1 MAQRLNHQKGGML
14 NLSLS
19 KGSTLRFSCRPQDA
33 VSQLLR
39 CLRMGVGGSYA
50 RTGTPQAAPSAT
62 YNVNNQL
69 TQWKGASLTYD
80 ANGNLTSDGT
90 NTYTWNARNQLV
102 SVSGPVPASFQYD
115 PFGRRVSKTI
125 GGTTQYLYDGAN
137 PVQEISGTSASA
149 NLLTGGEDEYL
160 QRTDSA
166 GARSFLTD
174 ALGSTLALADSTGAL
189 QTQYTFE
196 PFGNTSTTGTATANS
211 FAYTGR
217 ELDATGLYFYR
228 ARYYNPSLQRFIS
241 EDPIGLAGGDVNFYS
256 YLRSY
261 PINLI
266 DPFGWRPG
274 DKYPSRRCAGWNA
287 ENDYDPIS
295 RRRNL
300 EYGGFIYHNADGTF
314 SYTDP
319 SANNN
324 AGIGTADALPHF
336 WDITIPAGTQRA
348 GWYHTHAAFD
358 PGMNM
363 PGNPAPGQPGYNWHN
378 DGNEV
383 MSPDDMHISEV
394 DLNGLPGYL
403 GTPRGTIEEYI

>member
-1 MAQRLNHQKGGML
+1 
-14 NLSLS
+14 
-19 KGSTLRFSCRPQDA
+19 
-33 VSQLLR
+33 
-39 CLRMGVGGSYA
+39 MGVGGSYA

-228 ARYYNPSLQRFIS
+228 ARYYNPALGRFIS
-241 EDPIGLAGGDVNFYS
+241 EVPLGFGSGDTNLYSYVGNRPLDYNDPSGKTPAVVAIPVLLGAGEGVLAATGVGAVVVGLTGLAIYDG
-256 YLRSY
+256 
-261 PINLI
+261 IQAANLI
-266 DPFGWRPG
+266 QAEWLSCDVCLGL
-274 DKYPSRRCAGWNA
+274 SR
-287 ENDYDPIS
+287 
-295 RRRNL
+295 
-300 EYGGFIYHNADGTF
+300 
-314 SYTDP
+314 
-319 SANNN
+319 
-324 AGIGTADALPHF
+324 
-336 WDITIPAGTQRA
+336 
-348 GWYHTHAAFD
+348 FD
-358 PGMNM
+358 PA
-363 PGNPAPGQPGYNWHN
+363 NPPADFPDVANPPADWVPHPQGGQDRYLDP
-378 DGNEV
+378 DGW
-383 MSPDDMHISEV
+383 
-394 DLNGLPGYL
+394 
-403 GTPRGTIEEYI
+403 TWR

>member
-102 SVSGPVPASFQYD
+102 SISGGASASFQYD

-125 GGTTQYLYDGAN
+125 GGMTQYLYDGAN
-137 PVQEISGTSASA
+137 PIQEISGTTASA
-149 NLLTGGEDEYL
+149 NLLTGGVDEYF
-160 QRTDSA
+160 QRADLTV

-196 PFGNTSTTGTATANS
+196 PFGSTQVTGPATTNS

-217 ELDATGLYFYR
+217 ELDSTGLYFYR
-228 ARYYNPSLQRFIS
+228 ARYY
-241 EDPIGLAGGDVNFYS
+241 A
-256 YLRSY
+256 
-261 PINLI
+261 
-266 DPFGWRPG
+266 
-274 DKYPSRRCAGWNA
+274 
-287 ENDYDPIS
+287 
-295 RRRNL
+295 
-300 EYGGFIYHNADGTF
+300 
-314 SYTDP
+314 
-319 SANNN
+319 
-324 AGIGTADALPHF
+324 PHF
-336 WDITIPAGTQRA
+336 QR
-348 GWYHTHAAFD
+348 
-358 PGMNM
+358 
-363 PGNPAPGQPGYNWHN
+363 
-378 DGNEV
+378 
-383 MSPDDMHISEV
+383 
-394 DLNGLPGYL
+394 
-403 GTPRGTIEEYI
+403 

>member
-228 ARYYNPSLQRFIS
+228 ARYYNPALGRFIS
-241 EDPIGLAGGDVNFYS
+241 EDPLGFGSGDTNLYSYVGNRPLDYNDPSGKTPAVVAIPVLLGAGEGVLAATGVGAVVVGLTGLAIYDG
-256 YLRSY
+256 
-261 PINLI
+261 IQAANLI
-266 DPFGWRPG
+266 QAEWLSCDVCLGL
-274 DKYPSRRCAGWNA
+274 SR
-287 ENDYDPIS
+287 
-295 RRRNL
+295 
-300 EYGGFIYHNADGTF
+300 
-314 SYTDP
+314 
-319 SANNN
+319 
-324 AGIGTADALPHF
+324 
-336 WDITIPAGTQRA
+336 
-348 GWYHTHAAFD
+348 FD
-358 PGMNM
+358 PA
-363 PGNPAPGQPGYNWHN
+363 NPPADFPDVANPPADWVPHPQGGQDRYLDP
-378 DGNEV
+378 DGW
-383 MSPDDMHISEV
+383 
-394 DLNGLPGYL
+394 
-403 GTPRGTIEEYI
+403 TWR